1 MADKFN
7 KVTRRDFIKSSV
19 LASAALSVD
28 PQTLIKTAGSYDAK
42 GIPTRT
48 LGKTGVRV
56 PIMVF
61 GTGSRFMSA
70 ERDTGLK
77 LLEYALENGLYYW
90 DTAASY
96 KNDNE
101 FSEERLGQVLK
112 DQHTRKRVFL
122 ATKVHERDA
131 EEAKKVIEE
140 SFKRLQTD
148 YIDLLQIH
156 SINSMEDAQNLQPVV
171 DILKDYKKQGAVRFI
186 GFTGHTS
193 AEAMAHVAS
202 NYDLDTMLI
211 ALNHMKEGENF
222 EGKAVPA
229 ATKKNMGVI
238 GMKVIRPRETVESL
252 APESLIKYALSLKT
266 LSAANVGMDSFE
278 VMKQNIALLKQFEPL
293 PQPEMERLRG
303 ALEPFYQNENLP
315 WLQPGYVDGVV

>member
-19 LASAALSVD
+19 LASVALSVD